1 MSTSPFLRDF
11 FRPPI
16 WHDWGAGFV
25 CQTRC
30 EGLPDPQWGIWNSTL
45 AQELGLSEIPAQEA
59 SVHFSGNG
67 PQVPWCSAYAGHQ
80 FGQWAGLL
88 GDGRAHTLGRDPAGN
103 QEIQLKGAGMTPYSR
118 RGDGRA
124 VLRSSLREYLGSEAM
139 AGLGIP
145 TTRALALLT
154 SSLPV
159 RRETRETA
167 AIVARVAPSF
177 LRFGHVEHLAWHGFP
192 TELKRLLDLL
202 MTFHYPA
209 ARHQPNPVL
218 GVLEAVV
225 ERTAHLMAA
234 WQSVGFCH
242 GVMNTDN
249 MSLLGLTLDYGPF
262 AFLDRY
268 DPQFIG
274 NHSDQ
279 EGRYAYDQQPGIG
292 AWNCAVL
299 GSALS
304 VLIDDEEGIQTVLGR
319 YEPQF
324 STSLLS
330 RFRRKLGWRKPLPE
344 DPSLIE
350 SLLSLLHRNQVD
362 FTRFFRFLAQDAV
375 QAEPARLEDE
385 AEFQGPSSWTEW
397 VSAYRERSARE
408 ESSTGVRA
416 QGMRV
421 ANPKYVLRTYLAE
434 LAIRQA
440 QQGDFAM
447 ARDLETVLRTPWDEH
462 PEFSAWALAPPDW
475 AGALTLSCSS

>member
-1 MSTSPFLRDF
+1 MDTAPFSWNF
-11 FRPPI
+11 FRPPL
-16 WHDWGAGFV
+16 WHDWGEGFV
-25 CQTRC
+25 RQTRC
-30 EGLPDPQWGIWNSTL
+30 EGLPEPQWGLWNSTL
-45 AQELGLSEIPAQEA
+45 AQELGLPEDPTQEA
-59 SVHFSGNG
+59 GAYFSGNG

-88 GDGRAHTLGRDPAGN
+88 GDGRAHTLGRIPAGN

-145 TTRALALLT
+145 TTRALALMT
-154 SSLPV
+154 SPLPV
-159 RRETRETA
+159 RREMRETA

-192 TELKRLLDLL
+192 AELKRLLDLL
-202 MTFHYPA
+202 MAFHYPE

-218 GVLEAVV
+218 SVLGEVV

-262 AFLDRY
+262 AFLDRF

-279 EGRYAYDQQPGIG
+279 EGRYAYDQQPWIG

-304 VLIDDEEGIQTVLGR
+304 ALIDDEKGIQAVLGR
-319 YEPQF
+319 YDTLF
-324 STSLLS
+324 ATSLLN
-330 RFRRKLGWRKPLPE
+330 RFRRKLGWQQALPG
-344 DPSLIE
+344 DPSLVDT
-350 SLLSLLHRNQVD
+350 LLSLLHQNRAD
-362 FTRFFRFLAQDAV
+362 FTRFFRFLSQDAV
-375 QAEPARLEDE
+375 QAEPVRLEE
-385 AEFQGPSSWTEW
+385 EEEFQGPSPWTEW
-397 VSAYRERSARE
+397 VRDYQERCVRE
-408 ESSTGVRA
+408 EGSALARA
-416 QGMRV
+416 QGMR
-421 ANPKYVLRTYLAE
+421 ATNPKYVLRTYLAE

-447 ARDLETVLRTPWDEH
+447 ARNLESVLRTPCDEH

-475 AGALTLSCSS
+475 AEALTLSCSS